1 MKFRLPNFQ
10 PPYVKLCLLTELA
23 GTEAGACKF
32 YLPEVVLL
40 FLYICFIKKTAV
52 FKKET
57 EYALRGLVYIQMQNQ
72 LDRRPGIVEIA
83 SEIDTP
89 PSFTAKILQRLVRT
103 GFIESAKGKNG
114 GYYFDPEK
122 KDLPLKDVV
131 VATEGNKIFTG
142 CGFGLKHCDENNPC
156 PLHDAYAP
164 IRDAINQL
172 LSIETIQ
179 NLAKKDNPERVL
191 SRLSGN

>member
-1 MKFRLPNFQ
+1 M
-10 PPYVKLCLLTELA
+10 
-23 GTEAGACKF
+23 
-32 YLPEVVLL
+32 
-40 FLYICFIKKTAV
+40 

-72 LDRRPGIVEIA
+72 IGKRPGILEIA

-89 PSFTAKILQRLVRT
+89 PSFTAKILQRLVRI

-114 GYYFDPEK
+114 GYYFDSDK
-122 KDLPLKDVV
+122 KELSLKSII
-131 VATEGNKIFTG
+131 VAIEGEKIFTG
-142 CGFGLKHCDENNPC
+142 CGFGLKHCDEKNPC

-164 IRDAINQL
+164 IRDALNQL
-172 LSIETIQ
+172 LSTETIQ

-191 SRLSGN
+191 SRLNGD

>member
-1 MKFRLPNFQ
+1 M
-10 PPYVKLCLLTELA
+10 
-23 GTEAGACKF
+23 
-32 YLPEVVLL
+32 
-40 FLYICFIKKTAV
+40 

-72 LDRRPGIVEIA
+72 LDRWPGIAEIA

-89 PSFTAKILQRLVRT
+89 PSFTAKILQRLVRM

-114 GYYFDPEK
+114 GYYFDSEK
-122 KDLPLKDVV
+122 KDLNLKDVV
-131 VATEGNKIFTG
+131 VAIEGNKIFTG

-156 PLHDAYAP
+156 PLHEAYSP
-164 IRDAINQL
+164 IREAIDKL
-172 LSIETIQ
+172 LASETIQ

-191 SRLSGN
+191 SRLNGN